1 MAGELPA
8 TGVVEF
14 DRLMVGT
21 KIYQRWVAKMESR
34 GFRVEERTLMIGTA
48 AEVLGYVV
56 TVDPARFRFIDL
68 LHESRHVRQIEKAEQ
83 QGYDLFACGRYAA
96 LTRAWF
102 ERGAYEYELRLGLR
116 VGFSPEYLAFLD
128 ERIGYYWKRS
138 YQQEFRFSLAVQRYL
153 TGLWR

>member
-1 MAGELPA
+1 MFGELPA

-21 KIYQRWVAKMESR
+21 KTYRRWVDKIANR
-34 GFRVEERTLMIGTA
+34 GFGIEESTLGVGTA
-48 AEVLGYVV
+48 AEISQQLI
-56 TVDPARFRFIDL
+56 TVDPLRFRFIDL

-83 QGYDLFACGRYAA
+83 QGYDLFASGRYAT

-116 VGFSPEYLAFLD
+116 VGFSPEYMAFLV
-128 ERIGYYWKRS
+128 ERIGFYWKRS